1 MKNRLAIVVA
11 LIVIVIIGVVV
22 LRYFQGNKATATSQY
37 ETVPARRDTILATV
51 SASGS
56 ITPKEQVTLNF
67 PIAGVI
73 AEVNV
78 KAGQKVEAGQQLV
91 RLDTRQLQAS
101 VEQAEAT
108 LRINEARLAQVK
120 AGSGAADIAAAEAAV
135 ASAQALYESAKNKL
149 GLRSEQLSIAE
160 ADLKKAELAL
170 QDAQSAYDRAAWRPE
185 IGMLPQSAN
194 LQRATLDYQRA
205 LANYKLQVAAIDDT
219 SFKSAAAQLAQ
230 AKAQLDKLQRAPTP
244 EDLAVAQAQV
254 DQAKA
259 ALAQAKLRLD
269 DAILRA
275 PFAGTVLSCNARV
288 GEMANAATAAV
299 VLGDLQSYY
308 IATTVDETDVG
319 RLQVG
324 QDATIT
330 LDAFPEVS
338 LRGKVT
344 SIDLLGKS
352 VQGVVS
358 YAAEIEVLPTEVAIR
373 PGMTA
378 IADIVVAKKEGVI
391 TVPNRAVKRDSR
403 GKYYVE
409 VLSNGKVQQRFVSP
423 GLSNELMT
431 ELTSGVDEG
440 EEVVVS
446 APRRN
451 VLTEVGGSPFRFR

>member
-1 MKNRLAIVVA
+1 
-11 LIVIVIIGVVV
+11 
-22 LRYFQGNKATATSQY
+22 
-37 ETVPARRDTILATV
+37 
-51 SASGS
+51 
-56 ITPKEQVTLNF
+56 
-67 PIAGVI
+67 
-73 AEVNV
+73 
-78 KAGQKVEAGQQLV
+78 
-91 RLDTRQLQAS
+91 
-101 VEQAEAT
+101 
-108 LRINEARLAQVK
+108 
-120 AGSGAADIAAAEAAV
+120 
-135 ASAQALYESAKNKL
+135 L

-451 VLTEVGGSPFRFR
+451 VLTEVGGSPFRFRIRIGGTR